1 MKMQRP
7 IYWLT
12 TILIPAILVL
22 GTVRLLLTPLFI
34 QLEYRLPN
42 FPEDSYGFTQ
52 KERLELADIAR
63 KYLIN
68 REGIEFLGDLTFETG
83 EDLYNERE
91 LRHMLDVKNVVRIAM
106 YVLYS
111 SLVVVFIIGYF
122 SRRKGDWMLFAQSIS
137 MGGWLAVGLFA
148 AVIVFI
154 FLNFNTLFVGFH
166 RIFFEGETWIF
177 KYSDTLI
184 RLFPVKFWQDAFISV
199 SLFSILGGL
208 LFGRYFPS
216 IKSPG
221 K

>member
-1 MKMQRP
+1 MKSQKLLF
-7 IYWLT
+7 WLT
-12 TILIPAILVL
+12 TILIPVILVL
-22 GTVRLLLTPLFI
+22 GAVRILLTPVFI
-34 QLEYRLPN
+34 QVEYRLPN
-42 FPEDSYGFTQ
+42 FPEDPYGFSQ
-52 KERLELADIAR
+52 RERLELADIAR
-63 KYLIN
+63 KYLVN
-68 REGIEFLGDLTFETG
+68 REGIGFLGDLTFETG
-83 EDLYNERE
+83 EGLYNERE

-106 YVLYS
+106 IVLYS
-111 SLVVVFIIGYF
+111 SLVIVCVIGYS
-122 SRRKGDWMLFAQSIS
+122 SRRKGDWMLFTQSIS
-137 MGGWLAVGLFA
+137 MGGWLTVGLFA

-208 LFGRYFPS
+208 LLGRYFPS
-216 IKSPG
+216 IKFSR